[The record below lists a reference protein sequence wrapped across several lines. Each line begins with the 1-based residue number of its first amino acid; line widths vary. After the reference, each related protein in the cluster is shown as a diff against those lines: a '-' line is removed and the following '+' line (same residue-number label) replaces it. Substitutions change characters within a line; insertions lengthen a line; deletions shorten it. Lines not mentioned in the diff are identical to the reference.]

1 MWRNRNILSLSERDL
16 LKVEETV
23 ANFTAKEYTLS
34 YSYDV
39 IGEYRFIITRLR
51 LDLLGVNKIEVKGR
65 TAEGFTLTLTRFD
78 KSYFSNEPIR
88 VFDYDLFNFFLIDVR
103 KTGGGTQ
110 TGIRVEVEWDA
121 SATVKKYFLLI
132 QGFLF
137 EKRW

>member
-23 ANFTAKEYTLS
+23 ADFTAKEYTLS

-88 VFDYDLFNFFLIDVR
+88 VFDYDLFNFFLIDVK

-121 SATVKKYFLLI
+121 SATTKKYFLLI

>member
-1 MWRNRNILSLSERDL
+1 LSERDL

-23 ANFTAKEYTLS
+23 PFTSKEYLLS
-34 YSYDV
+34 YPYNE

-65 TAEGFTLTLTRFD
+65 TAEGFTLTLMRFD
-78 KSYFSNEPIR
+78 RSYFSNEPIR
-88 VFDYDLFNFFLIDVR
+88 VFDYDLFNFFLLEVK
-103 KTGGGTQ
+103 KTSSGTQ

-121 SATVKKYFLLI
+121 SATTKKYFLLV